1 MLVGA
6 ELSGGPWSPCPR
18 AWAPVDPSLGERCLQ
33 QVAAPVTISLDTGVG
48 EVGGVGRVGEGPQSR
63 SLKERDSAK
72 TPSESEADSEL
83 QVGAQT
89 SIP

>member
-6 ELSGGPWSPCPR
+6 ERSGGPWSPCPR

-33 QVAAPVTISLDTGVG
+33 QVAAPVAISLDTGVG
-48 EVGGVGRVGEGPQSR
+48 EVGEGPQSR

-83 QVGAQT
+83 WVGAQT
-89 SIP
+89 LIP